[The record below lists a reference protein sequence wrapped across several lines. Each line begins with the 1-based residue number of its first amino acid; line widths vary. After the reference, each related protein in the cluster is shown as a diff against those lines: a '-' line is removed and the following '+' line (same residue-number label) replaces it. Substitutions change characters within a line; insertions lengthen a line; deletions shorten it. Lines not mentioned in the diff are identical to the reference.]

1 MKNLMSLLIAISLF
15 VGCDSIEENGAPLAD
30 EESASPPTHL
40 GGCILRNPVN
50 DVPSD
55 VYRVSDIVVTDEFT
69 PFSKKLSVYGLT
81 LVARDDISDE
91 FMRKVARAIVEI
103 FPQDPMLDL
112 EMQAKILGNHH
123 SYNALIPIPNGE
135 DFSFME
141 NNEEEWA
148 ALESR
153 NSICDII
160 MQDVPGQVMEVVEH
174 ILHYV
179 TDIGLHY
186 AYPDEWGISDNS
198 SLAVAVREAVDK
210 GYYDVSQYD
219 DIDIKEVRNRVI
231 QQEFAYWV
239 VSTAWNLQEPYGPKN
254 EQEWQIRDRDDLQA
268 KLPDFFSVYERTVDR
283 VMVAPSAA
291 TLASIGPTRAEEANQ

>member
-1 MKNLMSLLIAISLF
+1 MDK
-15 VGCDSIEENGAPLAD
+15 DSERLSNVERT
-30 EESASPPTHL
+30 SPPTHL
-40 GGCILRNPVN
+40 GGCILLNPVSN
-50 DVPSD
+50 VPSD
-55 VYRVSDIVVTDEFT
+55 LYQVSDIIATDDFT
-69 PFSKKLSVYGLT
+69 PFSKNLSVYGMT

-91 FMRKVARAIVEI
+91 FMRRVARTIVEI
-103 FPQDPMLDL
+103 FPQDPRLDL
-112 EMQAKILGNHH
+112 EMQAKVLGNHYR
-123 SYNALIPIPNGE
+123 YNALIPIPKGE

-141 NNEEEWA
+141 NNEEAWA
-148 ALESR
+148 ALESG

-160 MQDVPGQVMEVVEH
+160 IEDVPGQVMEVVEH

-198 SLAVAVREAVDK
+198 NLALAVREAVDK
-210 GYYDVSQYD
+210 GYYEISQYD
-219 DIDIKEVRNRVI
+219 DIDEKEVRNRVI

-239 VSTAWNLQEPYGPKN
+239 VSTAWNLQELYGPKN
-254 EQEWQIRDRDDLQA
+254 EKEWQIKDRSDLRA
-268 KLPDFFSVYERTVDR
+268 KLPDFFAVYEKTVDR